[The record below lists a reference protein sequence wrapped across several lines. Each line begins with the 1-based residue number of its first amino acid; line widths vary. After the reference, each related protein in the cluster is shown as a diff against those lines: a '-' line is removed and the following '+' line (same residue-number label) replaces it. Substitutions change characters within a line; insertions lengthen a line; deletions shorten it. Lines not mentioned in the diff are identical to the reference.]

1 MDQAERLRSIV
12 KQKSENETEEQ
23 IIDSIVKA
31 VENTENQVKKE
42 EKKKEKKA
50 KVITVTSG
58 KGGVGKSSV
67 SINLAIQLKK
77 RGREVIIFDAD
88 FGLANIEV
96 MFGAVPKYNLSDVVF
111 RGKSIREVIVSG
123 PMDNGCASGGSGIN
137 GLGNMTR
144 DQVMFL
150 VEKLEELESMADILI
165 IDTGAGISDSV
176 MEFLLSSQ
184 DILLVTTPEPTSI
197 TDSYALLKTL
207 NARAEDNAKN
217 LSVKL
222 VANRVADEAEASNL
236 YYKLNGV
243 INRFLDLKLE
253 YLGMVPWDQNMSK
266 SVMQQKPI
274 SIAYPSSAG
283 ALAVEK
289 IAAELL
295 GQKME
300 ETEEKKGLAA
310 AFAKMFKRRKN

>member
-42 EKKKEKKA
+42 EKKA

-123 PMDNGCASGGSGIN
+123 PMDIGFVSGGSGIN

-222 VANRVADEAEASNL
+222 VASNL